1 MRLGN
6 DGGTNMPMN
15 EEHLICTKH
24 RRVDCE
30 ECMFPHGICDWCGRV
45 LGRKH
50 LEKGSQ
56 RWCSFECAATD
67 LGVEEVE

>member
-1 MRLGN
+1 MTESYN
-6 DGGTNMPMN
+6 
-15 EEHLICTKH
+15 ICRKH
-24 RRVDCE
+24 RLEDCE
-30 ECMFPHGICDWCGRV
+30 ICATPYGTCDWCGKV

-56 RWCSFECAATD
+56 RWCCAECACSD

>member
-1 MRLGN
+1 MTESYN
-6 DGGTNMPMN
+6 
-15 EEHLICTKH
+15 ICRKH
-24 RRVDCE
+24 RLEDCE
-30 ECMFPHGICDWCGRV
+30 ICATPYGTCDWCGKV

-56 RWCSFECAATD
+56 RWCCADCAATD